1 VVKLIYLDVCALCR
15 PFDDQSYLRIRLET
29 EAVNLILSK
38 VKAGF
43 YQMMVSPVHIKEI
56 EAIPDEIER
65 IQLLSLLEKYGREV
79 RVDLKEARKRAEE
92 LIKFGFGIADAAH
105 VAFAEMVGAEFISCD
120 KKLVR
125 KCKRY
130 KIRVWC
136 SNPVAFCIKE
146 DLK

>member
-1 VVKLIYLDVCALCR
+1 VLTCKRQTCQRFNVQTC
-15 PFDDQSYLRIRLET
+15 
-29 EAVNLILSK
+29 
-38 VKAGF
+38 
-43 YQMMVSPVHIKEI
+43 
-56 EAIPDEIER
+56 ER
-65 IQLLSLLEKYGREV
+65 SNVPEKYGREV

>member
-1 VVKLIYLDVCALCR
+1 MQTC
-15 PFDDQSYLRIRLET
+15 
-29 EAVNLILSK
+29 
-38 VKAGF
+38 
-43 YQMMVSPVHIKEI
+43 
-56 EAIPDEIER
+56 ER
-65 IQLLSLLEKYGREV
+65 SNVPEKYGREV

-125 KCKRY
+125 KCK
-130 KIRVWC
+130 IRVWY